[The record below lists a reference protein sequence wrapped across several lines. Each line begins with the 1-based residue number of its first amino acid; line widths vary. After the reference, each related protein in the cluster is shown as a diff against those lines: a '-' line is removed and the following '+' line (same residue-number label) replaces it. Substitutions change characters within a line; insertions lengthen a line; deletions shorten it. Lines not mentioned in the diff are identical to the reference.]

1 MGFYTRTKKDQK
13 DWSFC
18 LKRLKTSPIKKGG
31 TVTALSQYHLQT
43 GDTTERP
50 SDGSS
55 KSSGY
60 RLKLDDK
67 YKPTDLTKLTS
78 MEMED
83 ILARAII
90 LDRCKLK

>member
-1 MGFYTRTKKDQK
+1 MSRMCKLFFTNRAQK
-13 DWSFC
+13 ADA
-18 LKRLKTSPIKKGG
+18 G
-31 TVTALSQYHLQT
+31 
-43 GDTTERP
+43 ER
-50 SDGSS
+50 SS
-55 KSSGY
+55 EKAGSGY

-90 LDRCKLK
+90 LDRCKSTLTAWKHL